1 MSEACWVGTVIG
13 LGVARATVVQS
24 MAISSVITCHAVLN
38 AQSLHLI
45 LQLSPFICCERNG

>member
-38 AQSLHLI
+38 AQGLRFYNSVP
-45 LQLSPFICCERNG
+45 SSAVKEMGR